1 VTLLSDSRVGSGGC
15 FREGGRVAVMAEAQV
30 GDASRLPPV
39 LAILPFRNKVLLPGA
54 IVKIRVNAP
63 ARFFFYFFL

>member
-1 VTLLSDSRVGSGGC
+1 
-15 FREGGRVAVMAEAQV
+15 MAEAQV

-63 ARFFFYFFL
+63 ARFVVALFFSFFSFSFFGIFGSIGKHLIINFS